1 VSGVNILEV
10 KIEISNQEYQAVSD
24 MTINQSAASAATS
37 TMRVRLRKGF
47 GKDYTAALVYIPS
60 ATNLDALTYPD
71 ESVGDIFEIGFRGR
85 QLNA

>member
-24 MTINQSAASAATS
+24 MTINHSAASAATS

-60 ATNLDALTYPD
+60 TTNLDALTYPG

-85 QLNA
+85 KLNA

>member
-1 VSGVNILEV
+1 VSEANILEIKV
-10 KIEISNQEYQAVSD
+10 EISNQEYQAVSD
-24 MTINQSAASAATS
+24 MIINQSAASAATS

-60 ATNLDALTYPD
+60 TTNLDALTYPD